1 MGTFVYSS
9 CLSWKNN
16 LSRQV
21 NPSHHVVPRGVP
33 EKGCSRIKAAACSKE
48 DVTVNRDSL
57 LGFPGEGSAV
67 VKQGLLAGRV
77 AGLYEKSGGHG
88 AGWSPMIPYT
98 LSMPDNWEEVRIH
111 LFTTY
116 SGSLLTF
123 SPVEQVP
130 VSIADLGGTEIDLRF
145 ANPKEGRIFV

>member
-1 MGTFVYSS
+1 MGTFVYSSS

-21 NPSHHVVPRGVP
+21 ISSRQVVPHAVT

-48 DVTVNRDSL
+48 DVHVSQDCEKSGGSLNRRSTIVSGVSLISSVL

-77 AGLYEKSGGHG
+77 PGLSE
-88 AGWSPMIPYT
+88 
-98 LSMPDNWEEVRIH
+98 PDEE
-111 LFTTY
+111 
-116 SGSLLTF
+116 G
-123 SPVEQVP
+123 
-130 VSIADLGGTEIDLRF
+130 
-145 ANPKEGRIFV
+145 

>member
-1 MGTFVYSS
+1 MGTFVYSSS

-21 NPSHHVVPRGVP
+21 NPPPHVVPRGVP

-48 DVTVNRDSL
+48 DVRTNRDCEKSAGSLNRRSAIVSGASLMSSVL

-77 AGLYEKSGGHG
+77 PGLSE
-88 AGWSPMIPYT
+88 
-98 LSMPDNWEEVRIH
+98 PDE
-111 LFTTY
+111 
-116 SGSLLTF
+116 
-123 SPVEQVP
+123 
-130 VSIADLGGTEIDLRF
+130 
-145 ANPKEGRIFV
+145 EGRLEDIPKTG